1 MTQTQIYFD
10 DSFKDHVSSLDYPE
24 RTDRVKNI
32 IDLINNEE
40 FKNISIIKPNKV
52 DYSHIY
58 EAHDKRFVDETLD
71 RFPKDEQIVFLDQET
86 PVSRGSFEATLK
98 AAGAGIDAADN
109 VINKKC
115 MNAFCIVRPPGH
127 HACYDRSMGFCVFN
141 NVAISAKYL
150 INRYGLENIAIIDF
164 DVHHGNGTQ
173 DIFYENSKVH
183 YYSTHQYP
191 LYPGTGDT
199 NEKGVGNIV
208 NVPLQAGT
216 NSSQYQSA
224 FDEMIIKKLHYQKPD
239 FLILSAGFDAHK
251 KDPLASLELLE
262 NDFKLITQKLMSI
275 ADKYCDNRIISMLE
289 GGYDIQALENSMIT
303 HIRELQNND

>member
-58 EAHDKRFVDETLD
+58 EAHDKRFVD
-71 RFPKDEQIVFLDQET
+71 
-86 PVSRGSFEATLK
+86 EATLK

-173 DIFYENSKVH
+173 DIFYENSQVH

-224 FDEMIIKKLHYQKPD
+224 FDEMIIKKLHDQKPD
-239 FLILSAGFDAHK
+239 FLILSAGFDAHE